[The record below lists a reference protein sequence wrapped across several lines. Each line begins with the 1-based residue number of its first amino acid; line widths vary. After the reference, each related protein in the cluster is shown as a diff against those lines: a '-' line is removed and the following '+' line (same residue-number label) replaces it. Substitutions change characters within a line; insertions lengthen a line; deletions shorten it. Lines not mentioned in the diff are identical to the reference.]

1 MENAASDGAGG
12 QLVGNAGW
20 PNGGT
25 GRAQV
30 GVAHD
35 LPTVALENAARFPPP
50 LGQPA
55 PARRVTLSAHLR
67 ARVAHIPHS
76 PDHDRIL
83 DLSEKTASTEPP
95 LPVAAL
101 SRFSAKKAKTSIEW
115 TEGNLEPGDG
125 LHQGQPGL
133 QALLRRAPWRSDS
146 GRWEPRRTAT
156 ASS

>member
-25 GRAQV
+25 GRAHV

-35 LPTVALENAARFPPP
+35 LPTVALHSASRCAPP

-55 PARRVTLSAHLR
+55 PARHVTLSYRVR

-83 DLSEKTASTEPP
+83 NCSEKTACTEPP
-95 LPVAAL
+95 LPVTAL
-101 SRFSAKKAKTSIEW
+101 
-115 TEGNLEPGDG
+115 
-125 LHQGQPGL
+125 
-133 QALLRRAPWRSDS
+133 
-146 GRWEPRRTAT
+146 
-156 ASS
+156 